1 MASILIVDDDLDGSE
16 AVARMLRRSGHRAVC
31 VPNGREALA
40 MLTGALPDLVLL
52 DVRMPEMDGITFLQ
66 VLRSYLRWQNL
77 PVILLT
83 AFAQGPH
90 IGQAAKMNVTD
101 VFCKGQYEFSDLLA
115 AVDRLLR
122 GNPKPPRSGWGP
134 GTSAPPPA

>member
-16 AVARMLRRSGHRAVC
+16 AVARALRKSGHRAVC

-40 MLTGALPDLVLL
+40 MLTGALPDLVIL

-66 VLRSYLRWQNL
+66 VLRSYLRWQHL

-83 AFAQGPH
+83 AFSQGPH
-90 IGQAAKMNVTD
+90 IAQAAKMNVNE
-101 VFCKGQYEFSDLLA
+101 VFCKGQYEFRDLLA
-115 AVDRLLR
+115 SVDRNV
-122 GNPKPPRSGWGP
+122 GGSKSAPQAGWRP
-134 GTSAPPPA
+134 GTSTPPPA

>member
-16 AVARMLRRSGHRAVC
+16 AVARMLRKSGHRAVC

-52 DVRMPEMDGITFLQ
+52 DVRMPEMDGLTFLQ

-77 PVILLT
+77 PVILVT
-83 AFAQGPH
+83 AFPQGPH
-90 IGQAAKMNVTD
+90 IAQAAKMNVTD
-101 VFCKGQYEFSDLLA
+101 VFCKGQYEFRDLLVA
-115 AVDRLLR
+115 ADRLLGGKGTAR
-122 GNPKPPRSGWGP
+122 PTGWGP
-134 GTSAPPPA
+134 GTAAPPPA

>member
-1 MASILIVDDDLDGSE
+1 MASILIVDDDLDGSD
-16 AVARMLRRSGHRAVC
+16 AVARVLRKSGHRAVS

-90 IGQAAKMNVTD
+90 ITQAAKLHVTD

-115 AVDRLLR
+115 AVDRNLK
-122 GNPKPPRSGWGP
+122 GNPKPPHTGWGP
-134 GTSAPPPA
+134 GTAAPPPA